1 LINSSPDLPRQ
12 IESCPELQPRGD
24 TLRNSP
30 IAGVLL
36 TNADLDHCLG
46 LLLMRQQ
53 ATPLLVYATDKTQA
67 ALDWVDIVLKPFC
80 QIEWRT
86 TAGDFQSLGNGVAYH
101 AIELGKSVAFQLRD
115 ETSGATALVAPAVG
129 EIVAELR
136 DAVHN
141 SDVILFDGTF
151 WSDDELGAVRPAA
164 RSAREM
170 NHLPISD
177 GSLDFLRHSP
187 SRRKIYTHINNTNPI
202 LMPASGERLQVEHAG
217 IEIACDGLEVIL

>member
-1 LINSSPDLPRQ
+1 M
-12 IESCPELQPRGD
+12 
-24 TLRNSP
+24 RNSP

-53 ATPLLVYATDKTQA
+53 ARPLLVYATDKTRA
-67 ALDWVDIVLKPFC
+67 ALDWIDIVLKPFC
-80 QIEWRT
+80 QIKWRT
-86 TAGDFQSLGNGVAYH
+86 TARDFQSLGNGVAYR
-101 AIELGKSVAFQLRD
+101 AIELGKSIAFQLRD

-129 EIVAELR
+129 EIVTELH
-136 DAVHN
+136 DAVHS

-151 WSDDELGAVRPAA
+151 WSDDELRAVRPVA

-177 GSLDFLRHSP
+177 GSLDFLRDSP
-187 SRRKIYTHINNTNPI
+187 ARRKIYTHINNTNPI
-202 LMPASGERLQVEHAG
+202 FMPGSNERLLVEHAG
-217 IEIACDGLEVIL
+217 IEIACDGLEIVL